1 VPCMDGRG
9 GPARAETNDLIV
21 PDVNRAGRKR
31 DLIRLWKGCGAG
43 RMDALWSVGGWLA
56 EWQRVAQV
64 AEHRA
69 RDPEGAGAE
78 PATLAMDSND
88 VGAQIG
94 SGYPVGQLAKAF
106 VTAVTHED
114 PATRDRA
121 QERARRWSAVLEGM
135 ASGRLTIGSRTPVK
149 GLPGWVTPEV
159 VRGGFATGTPAA
171 GGPLR
176 PDEVELVARA
186 GIRAERGALFAWYL
200 GETGLSELW
209 SMLEGGDYR
218 VQLPEQA
225 ALLTVGWLLR
235 AGDRARALGLLDEI
249 GAYGAQ
255 LCFAPVPDPA
265 AARDASMVWREPAG
279 EVGAAL
285 RRRRENL
292 RVEAM
297 REALMVWNPLADE
310 LLDLWL
316 ETRDGDSRVAGVFP
330 PGWHERAEELM
341 GRYWRLAALHTR
353 CGKHRRPKENLAIL
367 RTAVQEIL
375 AGRQLT
381 PRAQGLLRHA
391 VEAMLARRGRPG
403 SPGHAAL
410 RATQARVAAMP
421 GYHQL
426 ARVVVA
432 RLAAHDPDAGITDI
446 DALCVPVT
454 SEEAA
459 AHAVLGGTPIP
470 EPIRRVVQ
478 RATAGT
484 VPELIGTVVVPS
496 AEVLAELVPQI
507 AATVSAAAYPDPALR
522 TLVAATYRA
531 FRRRRSL
538 LLLDLQHQVRLNE
551 LPWVRALGPYREA
564 SPDSRREAR
573 ETLRRLGELALDGF
587 PATLLPNP
595 LVRELAVL
603 GREAGE
609 DLPWVEELAADIF
622 MGRFSVKY
630 LRAAQLAGQLLADS
644 LYARYYDIDYPA
656 LPPIGEAARRGRDA
670 AASSQV
676 FDALCQQRAHDMAGS
691 GDGRSRVAA
700 NGTVIEQAQILT
712 THNLATLVDALEVTP
727 PDGWT
732 ALAQRTFAT
741 VIRFAAR
748 LDRNPRPLSMIK
760 DMAYAWRHMIF
771 YLSVPGTGD
780 SRGVID
786 QFHIDL
792 ADAPEPVRQ
801 RIAPALVGLGYV
813 AAGGRFTDEATP
825 AGGRRLL
832 GWTTGRHWLQEVAAA
847 V

>member
-1 VPCMDGRG
+1 MD
-9 GPARAETNDLIV
+9 V
-21 PDVNRAGRKR
+21 
-31 DLIRLWKGCGAG
+31 
-43 RMDALWSVGGWLA
+43 LWSVGGWLA
-56 EWQRVAQV
+56 VWQCVAQV

-78 PATLAMDSND
+78 PATLAMDTND
-88 VGAQIG
+88 VDVQVG
-94 SGYPVGQLAKAF
+94 SGYPIGQLAKAF

-121 QERARRWSAVLEGM
+121 QERARRWSAVLAGM
-135 ASGRLTIGSRTPVK
+135 ASGRLTIGSRTPVQ

-159 VRGGFATGTPAA
+159 VRGGFATGAPAA

-176 PDEVELVARA
+176 PHEVDLAARA

-200 GETGLSELW
+200 GEKGLSELW
-209 SMLEGGDYR
+209 SMMEGSGYR
-218 VQLPEQA
+218 VELPEQA
-225 ALLTVGWLLR
+225 ALLTVAWLLR

-249 GAYGAQ
+249 GTYGPQ
-255 LCFAPVPDPA
+255 LCFAPVPEPA
-265 AARDASMVWREPAG
+265 AARDAAVVWREPAG
-279 EVGAAL
+279 EVGEAL
-285 RRRRENL
+285 RRRRENP

-316 ETRDGDSRVAGVFP
+316 GTRDGHGRVAGVFP

-367 RTAVQEIL
+367 RTAMQEVL

-391 VEAMLARRGRPG
+391 VEAMLDRRGRPG
-403 SPGHAAL
+403 SPGHAVL
-410 RATQARVAAMP
+410 RATQGRLASMP

-426 ARVVVA
+426 ARVVVT
-432 RLAAHDPDAGITDI
+432 RLAAHDPDAGIADV
-446 DALCVPVT
+446 DAVCVPVT

-459 AHAVLGGTPIP
+459 AHAVPAGTAIP

-484 VPELIGTVVVPS
+484 VPELIDAGVVPS
-496 AEVLAELVPQI
+496 AEVLADLVPQI
-507 AATVSAAAYPDPALR
+507 AATVSAAAYPDPVLR

-573 ETLRRLGELALDGF
+573 ETVRRLGELALDGF

-595 LVRELAVL
+595 LVRELTTL
-603 GREAGE
+603 GREAGD

-630 LRAAQLAGQLLADS
+630 LRAAQLAGQVLTDS
-644 LYARYYDIDYPA
+644 LYARYYGINYPS
-656 LPPIGEAARRGRDA
+656 LPAIAETARRGRDSA
-670 AASSQV
+670 VISEA
-676 FDALCQQRAHDMAGS
+676 FDALCQQRARDMGAS
-691 GDGRSRVAA
+691 ASGRSRVAA

-712 THNLATLVDALEVTP
+712 THNLATLVHGLDVTP
-727 PDGWT
+727 ADGWT
-732 ALAQRTFAT
+732 ALAGRTFAT
-741 VIRFAAR
+741 VIRLAAR
-748 LDRNPRPLSMIK
+748 LERNPRPLSMIK
-760 DMAYAWRHMIF
+760 DIAYAWRHMIF
-771 YLSVPGTGD
+771 YLSLPGTSD
-780 SRGVID
+780 PRGVID
-786 QFHIDL
+786 QFRTDV
-792 ADAPEPVRQ
+792 ADASEPVRHC
-801 RIAPALVGLGYV
+801 IAPALVGLGYI
-813 AAGGRFTDEATP
+813 AAGGRFTDERTP

-832 GWTTGRHWLQEVAAA
+832 GWTTERHWLQEAATA